1 MTLKVLRTGAS
12 DSAQSQQ
19 NRSAASTVQGS
30 QNNQAVNTATTAVSS
45 VAGASKLA
53 SDAVQNLVRTSG
65 RNSVSGAQRLASY
78 EEAKSVSDS
87 VAEQIK
93 TDDLAEEAHGELDRV
108 SAREHLVN

>member
-19 NRSAASTVQGS
+19 NRSAASSAQTGQ
-30 QNNQAVNTATTAVSS
+30 QNQAVNSVAAASGSTAV
-45 VAGASKLA
+45 ASKLA
-53 SDAVQNLVRTSG
+53 SDAVQNLVRSSG
-65 RNSVSGAQRLASY
+65 RHSVAGAPRLANY
-78 EEAKSVSDS
+78 EEAKTVGDT

-93 TDDLAEEAHGELDRV
+93 LDDRAEEAHGELDRV